1 MLWKT
6 FVFKALVSGVLLAAF
21 SVSQYAYAER
31 SGEQVFYTYCI
42 ACHMSGVA
50 GAPKLG
56 SKADW
61 QPHIDKSMA
70 TLLKN
75 AISGIKAMPP
85 RGMCSNCTDNEIQN
99 TIQFM
104 IDSTEK

>member
-1 MLWKT
+1 MFFTAMRLK
-6 FVFKALVSGVLLAAF
+6 KATLGLLAFALLT
-21 SVSQYAYAER
+21 SSNIASAER
-31 SGEQVFYTYCI
+31 SGEKIFYSYCV
-42 ACHMSGVA
+42 ACHISGVA

-61 QPHIDKSMA
+61 QPHINKSMA

-75 AISGIKAMPP
+75 SITGIKAMPP
-85 RGMCSNCTDNEIQN
+85 RGMCSDCTDQELEN

-104 IDSTEK
+104 IDSTK

>member
-1 MLWKT
+1 MFFAATRLKK
-6 FVFKALVSGVLLAAF
+6 VVLGLFAF
-21 SVSQYAYAER
+21 TLLTLSNMANAER
-31 SGEQVFYTYCI
+31 SGEKIFYTYCV

-56 SKADW
+56 SRADW
-61 QPHIDKSMA
+61 QPHVDKSME

-75 AISGIKAMPP
+75 SISGIKAMPP
-85 RGMCSNCTDNEIQN
+85 RGMCSNCTDEEMQS

-104 IDSTEK
+104 IDSTK